1 MALESTPPEPISGT
15 GSLPVSPSLAPALA
29 AAHVPRASAVVG
41 PRVLFISAL
50 AIGVAFAA
58 GVIARVLVT
67 MIALVTNAAFLHRF
81 STQPVAP
88 AMHQLGLAVIAVPVI
103 GGLIVGLMARYGS
116 KAIRGH
122 GIPEAM

>member
-1 MALESTPPEPISGT
+1 MALDSTPPEPISST
-15 GSLPVSPSLAPALA
+15 GHLPVSPSLAPVLA
-29 AAHVPRASAVVG
+29 AARVPRVTSVVG

-58 GVIARVLVT
+58 GVIARLLVT
-67 MIALVTNAAFLHRF
+67 MIALVTNAAFLHRI
-81 STQPVAP
+81 STVPVAP
-88 AMHQLGLAVIAVPVI
+88 ALHHLGAAVIFVPVL